1 MEKWKFFPLAR
12 KDGTL
17 VDAEKVLKGRIVG
30 LYFSA
35 HWCPPCRRFTPQL
48 DDFYKKLK
56 EAGEKFE
63 IVFISADESE
73 KEMMSYMKESHG
85 DWYHVP
91 FYAKKPLE
99 VEKKV
104 CGRTKPTT
112 KWIAVRELLERD
124 YEVEGYPTLVVLD
137 ELRRPLTL
145 DGRDDVEQ
153 MPALDALALWRASN
167 PFLVTGKKYKGK
179 TDVEDNVASTEDTID
194 IQMLFDVNAV
204 DTPQAATIA
213 VDNKPPEFVTTIE
226 IVAMEEPVAA
236 EGKPTELPHE
246 DAEIE

>member
-48 DDFYKKLK
+48 NDFYKKLK

-63 IVFISADESE
+63 VVFISADESE

-85 DWYHVP
+85 DWYHLP

-99 VEKKV
+99 VETKF
-104 CGRTKPTT
+104 CGRTKTTT
-112 KWIAVRELLERD
+112 KWFAVRELLEQD

-145 DGRDDVEQ
+145 DGRDDVDQ
-153 MPALDALALWRASN
+153 MPALDALALWRAN
-167 PFLVTGKKYKGK
+167 GAKGK
-179 TDVEDNVASTEDTID
+179 SKQEKILGAEDTIGR
-194 IQMLFDVNAV
+194 QVLFEENAV
-204 DTPQAATIA
+204 DAPQSNTVT
-213 VDNKPPEFVTTIE
+213 VDEKPPEFVTTIE
-226 IVAMEEPVAA
+226 IVAVEEPVEAV
-236 EGKPTELPHE
+236 EGKPTELPQ
-246 DAEIE
+246 DAKIE